1 MSITVEAATHL
12 VQVSKFLAAVQGTA
26 RILVQALQIA
36 DHAIIRAKEQ
46 ILLAVLEVVQISPHH
61 STNAA
66 VALPYP

>member
-1 MSITVEAATHL
+1 MKPHSIINYFGLITNFFYL
-12 VQVSKFLAAVQGTA
+12 RS
-26 RILVQALQIA
+26 
-36 DHAIIRAKEQ
+36 AKEQ